1 MKILVAL
8 TYYRPWVSGLTIYV
22 ERLSKSLADHGHH
35 VTILTSQFENGLS
48 REEVLDGVRILRVP
62 VAFRVSKGVVMPTI
76 GFEAT
81 RQVLKHDV
89 ISIHLP
95 QLDAWGIALRGRLLG
110 KPTVLTYHCDLRLP
124 KGWINLAAN
133 QMVKI
138 TNRVA
143 AWLSDRVVAYT
154 EDYAVHSPFLSR
166 YLNKLEVISPPV
178 EVAKP
183 AEEKVRVFI
192 EEHVGDYTPVIG
204 IAARL
209 ATEKGVEYLLGAMD
223 EILANYPQAIVLFAG
238 QHEDVLG
245 EDEYH
250 TRLTPLFEKY
260 SKHWRFLGI
269 LAPEEMASFYR
280 VCDVTVLPSVNS
292 TESFGLV
299 QIESMICGTPVVASN
314 LPGVRQPVTITG
326 MGKVVP
332 LRDSQSIAMAI
343 LEILQHPDSFS
354 GETGKIEEQFS
365 PMKTAERYE
374 ELFQSLLRAK
384 GRSLKS

>member
-22 ERLSKSLADHGHH
+22 ERLSKSLAAHGHH
-35 VTILTSQFENGLS
+35 VTILTSQFDKELPKY
-48 REEVLDGVRILRVP
+48 EVLDGVHILRVP

-76 GFEAT
+76 GLEAT
-81 RQVLKHDV
+81 RQVLSHDV

-95 QLDAWGIALRGRLLG
+95 QLDAWGIALRGRLFG

-124 KGWINLAAN
+124 KGLINLLAN
-133 QMVKI
+133 QVVGVA
-138 TNRVA
+138 NRIA
-143 AWLSDRVVAYT
+143 AWLSDRVVSYT
-154 EDYAVHSPFLSR
+154 EDFAVHSPFISR
-166 YLNKLEVISPPV
+166 YMNKLEIISPPV

-183 AEEKVRVFI
+183 VKEMVRAFKDT
-192 EEHVGDYTPVIG
+192 HVHGHTPVIG

-209 ATEKGVEYLLGAMD
+209 ATEKGVEYLLGAMA
-223 EILANYPQAIVLFAG
+223 EILATHPQAIVLFAG

-245 EDEYH
+245 ELEYRN
-250 TRLTPLFEKY
+250 RLQPLFERY
-260 SKHWRFLGI
+260 SEHWRFLGI
-269 LAPEEMASFYR
+269 LDPDEMASFYQ

-332 LRDSQSIAMAI
+332 LRDSDSIAAAI
-343 LEILQHPDSFS
+343 LEILGHPDSFS
-354 GETGKIEEQFS
+354 GDPGKIEEQFS
-365 PMKTAERYE
+365 PLKTAERYE
-374 ELFQSLLRAK
+374 ELFQNLLNTK
-384 GRSLKS
+384 GRSSRS